1 MAAALVVAGGL
12 CNPAL
17 SQRFDDRM
25 HVRNVEPVRTKS
37 CFIGLV
43 AIVPTSAQRSID
55 AIEDYEKKSHFLPM
69 CRGVTTLMQG
79 NGYKPTCKLR
89 HVYE

>member
-1 MAAALVVAGGL
+1 MAAALVVAGGVR
-12 CNPAL
+12 NPPK

-43 AIVPTSAQRSID
+43 AIVPTSGQRSID
-55 AIEDYEKKSHFLPM
+55 ALEVCENKSHFFPM
-69 CRGVTTLMQG
+69 CRGVTTVMPGICVRTNMQIA
-79 NGYKPTCKLR
+79 TCL
-89 HVYE
+89 

>member
-1 MAAALVVAGGL
+1 MAAALVVAGRVR
-12 CNPAL
+12 NPPKP
-17 SQRFDDRM
+17 QRFDDRM

-37 CFIGLV
+37 CFTGLG
-43 AIVPTSAQRSID
+43 AIVPTSGQRSID
-55 AIEDYEKKSHFLPM
+55 AIEVYENKSHFLPI

-79 NGYKPTCKLR
+79 NAYKPTCKLR